1 MAVVHPTEKERLALC
16 EWLTANSIDI
26 NTVPLHSEFTIADGP
41 DGQRI
46 IHYTEFVLSD
56 DGCKQVDPT
65 SPSGAHRRPA
75 AAACAVEPPGW
86 LHIPGGR
93 S

>member
-1 MAVVHPTEKERLALC
+1 MAVVHPTEAERLALC

-56 DGCKQVDPT
+56 GCKQVDPQA
-65 SPSGAHRRPA
+65 PSEAHRRPA
-75 AAACAVEPPGW
+75 SAVCAVEPPGW